1 MALSLSQMSMTEVIS
16 VKKYLLDLAGGSEAG
31 AQLLWAAMK
40 FADEGTPGVMYSDA
54 DMTITYIYLKSLGGT
69 IEIGKNKS
77 SSDIYIN
84 QSKNKLKI
92 VPAADEDVGFSQI
105 ILQKA

>member
-1 MALSLSQMSMTEVIS
+1 MESI
-16 VKKYLLDLAGGSEAG
+16 
-31 AQLLWAAMK
+31 AQLYWAAMK
-40 FADEGTPGVMYSDA
+40 LLDIWEEDEETYVVFYDP
-54 DMTITYIYLKSLGGT
+54 DMTITYFASKSLGGT

-105 ILQKA
+105 ILLKT